1 MSLGITDQ
9 HHSASLM
16 MPINVLR
23 DRFVY
28 PHHTPMRETY
38 NLAHWIRMSACFTW
52 GAFDL
57 PESESGF
64 EIMILIHRFI

>member
-1 MSLGITDQ
+1 MFLLLPGIC
-9 HHSASLM
+9 SSEKKMEASVKMDAVDFFFFNRKCICHCAQPFIVTL
-16 MPINVLR
+16 LSTR
-23 DRFVY
+23 
-28 PHHTPMRETY
+28 
-38 NLAHWIRMSACFTW
+38 